1 MNKTTRKYDAAKW
14 AAVMAL
20 TLVTAAGCSNQSDPV
35 SPPSIQPTEH
45 SSDAYP
51 IGDSPQKTYSHE
63 QENEKY
69 GKEPDSDSANASG
82 RDTSAESSGKNTT
95 APGTGAASKQQ
106 QWDASHPVM
115 LGLKIGDSNAKV
127 SERYGKANDVYSL
140 KDDSET
146 IEVHEYKGFAVGIN
160 EDKAIQYIEVY
171 DKSIA
176 TGLSGVRV
184 EDNADTVL
192 KALGKPTSQNS
203 YIITY
208 QGKDSLLKFD
218 LDPDHNRIV
227 SIKLLAAAA

>member
-1 MNKTTRKYDAAKW
+1 MNKTTRNYKAAKW
-14 AAVMAL
+14 SAVIAFTLIAA
-20 TLVTAAGCSNQSDPV
+20 TGCSDP
-35 SPPSIQPTEH
+35 SNSTPPLGMQPTER
-45 SSDAYP
+45 SSGTYP
-51 IGDSPQKTYSHE
+51 TGDSPQKTYS
-63 QENEKY
+63 QGQDSRKY
-69 GKEPDSDSANASG
+69 GKEPEASGANASG
-82 RDTSAESSGKNTT
+82 GDTSAESSGKS
-95 APGTGAASKQQ
+95 ASPSGTGTASKQP

-115 LGLKIGDSNAKV
+115 LGLQIGDSHTKV
-127 SERYGKANDVYSL
+127 SERYGKADDVYSL
-140 KDDSET
+140 KDDAET

-184 EDNADTVL
+184 EDKSETVL

-218 LDPDHNRIV
+218 LDPDHNKIV
-227 SIKLLAAAA
+227 SIKLLAAA

>member
-1 MNKTTRKYDAAKW
+1 MNKTKRTYHAAKW
-14 AAVMAL
+14 TAVMAL
-20 TLVTAAGCSNQSDPV
+20 SLIAATGCSNALNSEA
-35 SPPSIQPTEH
+35 PSSVQLAEH
-45 SSDAYP
+45 SSDTYP
-51 IGDSPQKTYSHE
+51 TGDSPQKTYS
-63 QENEKY
+63 QGQDSGSY
-69 GKEPDSDSANASG
+69 GKEPAASDANASG
-82 RDTSAESSGKNTT
+82 GDMSAESSGKNTS
-95 APGTGAASKQQ
+95 PSGTGTASKQQ
-106 QWDASHPVM
+106 QWDASHPIM
-115 LGLKIGDSNAKV
+115 LGLRIGDSNTKV

-171 DKSIA
+171 DKSIV

-184 EDNADTVL
+184 EDKTETVL

-218 LDPDHNRIV
+218 LDPDHNKIV
-227 SIKLLAAAA
+227 SIKLLAGA